1 MLKRGWGQAL
11 LGLVLLVFQMA
22 WAPGVHAQHGNH
34 VLVLGRISDDPAAH
48 YAQLKPLLD
57 YVVAHMREVG
67 ITEGHILMAPD
78 AQQMASYLR
87 RGRVDWVTET
97 AGTAVQLQQRSGA
110 VPLLLT
116 ERGGV
121 SHYHTL
127 VFTRTDS
134 PVQGLA
140 DLRGRTIA
148 LQGVGSTSAYL
159 VPAAALLDAGLRPQ
173 ILLSP
178 EDQPDADTV
187 GYVFARSEVNI
198 AAWVDK
204 RLVDAGAL
212 SSLDWE
218 NPRRVPP
225 SFRDHLRVIYRS
237 DDYPRALELVRPSL
251 DPAVRARLRQ
261 VLLDA
266 AHDPKA
272 APGLKAFFGTTRF
285 LELDDASR
293 QSLRKLGQGSTR
305 VREQLE

>member
-1 MLKRGWGQAL
+1 MSFCAVAFARPPAGGRGDD
-11 LGLVLLVFQMA
+11 
-22 WAPGVHAQHGNH
+22 H
-34 VLVLGRISDDPAAH
+34 VLVLGRISDDPAVH

-67 ITEGHILMAPD
+67 ITEGRILMAPD
-78 AQQMASYLR
+78 ARQMASYLR

-110 VPLLLT
+110 APLLLT

-127 VFTRTDS
+127 VFARTDS
-134 PVQGLA
+134 PVARLA

-178 EDQPDADTV
+178 EDRPDRDTV
-187 GYVFARSEVNI
+187 GYVFARSELNI

-204 RLVDAGAL
+204 GLVDAGAL
-212 SSLDWE
+212 NNLDWE
-218 NPRRVPP
+218 DPRRVPP
-225 SFRDHLRVIYRS
+225 SFRAHFKVVYRS
-237 DDYPRALELVRPSL
+237 ADYPRALELVRPGL
-251 DPAVRARLRQ
+251 DARVRERLRQ

-266 AHDPKA
+266 AGDPQA
-272 APGLKAFFGTTRF
+272 GPALQAFFGTTRF
-285 LELDDASR
+285 LELDPATR
-293 QSLRKLGQGSTR
+293 AALQRLGEGAGR
-305 VREQLE
+305 VREAIE